1 MRQRILASL
10 AMATALGGLHASAC
24 ADSAADFPN
33 KPIRVVVPFSAG
45 GTADVLPRI
54 IGQKLNELWGQPVI
68 VDNRPGAGGNIGAD
82 LVAKAPADGYTL
94 LATPPAPL
102 VINRY
107 LYKTLPFE
115 PEAFLPITV
124 LAKVPNVLAVKL
136 ASPATS
142 AASFVDFARK
152 SNGAVT
158 VATQGNGTTSH
169 LTAAL
174 FATQAKVGFVFVPYK
189 GTAPALADLMGGQV
203 DAFFDNIS
211 STYRQHEAGKIRILA
226 VTSAKRSALL
236 PDVPALGEAAIP
248 GFDVSTWFGVVAPAG
263 TPPEIVQKINAGI
276 VEVLKMPD
284 VRQKFIEQGAEVVGN
299 SPRQMADFMNTE
311 RTTWKKVIDTA
322 DVTIN

>member
-1 MRQRILASL
+1 
-10 AMATALGGLHASAC
+10 MAAVFGGVHAPAC
-24 ADSAADFPN
+24 ASPASDFPN

-54 IGQKLNELWGQPVI
+54 IGQKLNEMWGQSVI
-68 VDNRPGAGGNIGAD
+68 IDNRPGAGGNIGAD
-82 LVAKAPADGYTL
+82 MVAKAPADGYTL

-107 LYKTLPFE
+107 LYKSLPFE
-115 PEAFLPITV
+115 PEAFLPVTV

-136 ASPATS
+136 TSPATS

-152 SNGAVT
+152 SNGGTT

-174 FATQAKVGFVFVPYK
+174 FATQAHVGFVFVPYK

-263 TPPEIVQKINAGI
+263 TPPEIVQKINAAI
-276 VEVLKMPD
+276 VQILKMPD

-299 SPRQMADFMNTE
+299 STQQMADFMNTE